1 MRIKSFFT
9 KITHWE
15 HWPTFM
21 FYIPLTPFFLYSGIK
36 GKHPLC
42 FLTANP
48 AIKYSGDGT
57 ESKFETINLI
67 PKKHKPIGVLI
78 STQENFNEA
87 FLKIEQAGIQ
97 FPLIAKPD
105 IGFRGYLVKKIDSK
119 KELKTYLEKNT
130 IDIIIQEFIDLPNEC
145 GIFYHRIPDEDKGK
159 ITSITLKKFLT
170 VLGNGTSS
178 LSDLILADKRAFLYY
193 GLLQNIHKAD
203 MLSIPVKDKQIRLT
217 VIGNHSKGTQFIN
230 GNHLITKD
238 LELMF
243 DNLIK
248 QIDHWYYGRLDIKYD
263 TFEKLIQGKDF
274 KIIEMNGIISE
285 PTHIYDPDKITYFG
299 ALKSIKK
306 HWKILFRISKKNHDL
321 FKIPYP
327 KLKPYFKELFW
338 LRNHSKKLIKLNNLK

>member
-1 MRIKSFFT
+1 MRIRSFFT

-21 FYIPLTPFFLYSGIK
+21 FYFPLTPFFLYSGIK

-42 FLTANP
+42 FLTTNP
-48 AIKYSGDGT
+48 AIKHSGDGT

-67 PKKHKPIGVLI
+67 PKNLKPIGVLI
-78 STQENFNEA
+78 STKENLKDA
-87 FLKIEQAGIQ
+87 LLKIKQAGIE

-105 IGFRGYLVKKIDSK
+105 IGFRGFLVKKIDSK
-119 KELKTYLEKNT
+119 TALKTYLEKYPIN
-130 IDIIIQEFIDLPNEC
+130 IIIQEFVDLPNEC

-170 VLGNGTSS
+170 VTGNGSSS
-178 LSDLILADKRAFLYY
+178 LSDLILADERAYLYY
-193 GLLQNIHKAD
+193 DLLQNIHKEK
-203 MLSIPVKDKQIRLT
+203 MLSIPVKGEKIRLT

-243 DNLIK
+243 DNLTK
-248 QIDHWYYGRLDIKYD
+248 QINHWYYGRLDIKYD

-285 PTHIYDPDKITYFG
+285 PTHIYDPNNISYFG
-299 ALKSIKK
+299 ALKSIKE
-306 HWKILFRISKKNHDL
+306 HWKIIFRISKKNHDL
-321 FKIPYP
+321 FNIPYP
-327 KLKPYFKELFW
+327 KLKPYLKNVLWLRRHSKELNR
-338 LRNHSKKLIKLNNLK
+338 LNKLS